1 MNTEDYEIVLKAR
14 ASDRLT
20 AMDYIDGMISDFT
33 ELHGDRLYGDDRAVI
48 GGIGFIMDIPVTVI
62 GIEKGKNTKERIEHN
77 FGSAA
82 PEGYRK
88 ALRLMKQAEKFKRPV
103 LCIVDTAGAYCGIEA
118 EEHGQGRAIAD
129 NLYEMSTLKVPILS
143 IVIGEGGSG
152 GALALS
158 HADRIWMV
166 EDAYFS
172 VVSPENCAN
181 ILWKDTGK
189 ASDAASALSLTANK
203 LFQAGLIDKVLKSN
217 DIKSIKG
224 QVYQEFLG
232 LLQRNPE
239 DLVEDRYRR
248 FRKVGY

>member
-1 MNTEDYEIVLKAR
+1 MMMDDYEIVLRAR
-14 ASDRLT
+14 ADGRLT
-20 AMDYIDGMISDFT
+20 AIDYIDGIVSDFM

-48 GGIGFIMDIPVTVI
+48 GGIGFIDDIPVTVI
-62 GIEKGKNTKERIEHN
+62 GIEKGKDTADRIEHN
-77 FGSAA
+77 FGSAG

-103 LCIVDTAGAYCGIEA
+103 LCLVDTAGAFCGIEA
-118 EEHGQGRAIAD
+118 EEHGQGRAIAN
-129 NLYEMSTLKVPILS
+129 NLYEMSTLRVPVLS

-158 HADRIWMV
+158 HADRIWML

-189 ASDAASALSLTANK
+189 AADAARALSLTAEK
-203 LFQAGLIDKVLKSN
+203 LFKAGLIDRVIEGGSMKKIAAQVQKELSELLLK
-217 DIKSIKG
+217 
-224 QVYQEFLG
+224 
-232 LLQRNPE
+232 NPQ
-239 DLVEDRYRR
+239 DLIDDRYRR